1 MFKNIGKKIMGLA
14 KFITGLGIAFS
25 AVGAIAC
32 AGVIIDRDEEL
43 FVLALL
49 AAAVVFG
56 LGFLTAWLGSFL
68 LYGFGQLIHNS
79 EESKELL
86 KKISEQKPPVAPAVP
101 ATPVTPVGGGNS
113 GNGNGGNGGN
123 GGGNGGDDEGF
134 SGFGGEGFEELAG
147 KIKF

>member
-25 AVGAIAC
+25 AVGAIGC
-32 AGVIIDRDEEL
+32 AGVIIAEDEDL

-49 AAAVVFG
+49 AAVVVFG

-101 ATPVTPVGGGNS
+101 ATPVTPVGGGN
-113 GNGNGGNGGN
+113 NGDGNGGN